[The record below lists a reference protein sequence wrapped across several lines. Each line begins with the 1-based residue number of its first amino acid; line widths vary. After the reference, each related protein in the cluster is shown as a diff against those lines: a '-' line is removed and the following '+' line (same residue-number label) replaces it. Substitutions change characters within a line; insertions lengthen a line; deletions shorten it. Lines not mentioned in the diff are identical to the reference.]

1 MEDFFGLSG
10 RPFAAAPRTDRY
22 FPAAAIETA
31 RTTLVRAVERTE
43 GPALVIGP
51 VGTGK
56 SLLLRLVAE
65 HFAPTHRLAALAAGR
80 IHSRRT
86 LWQAVLYELGL
97 PYRGMDD
104 GELRLSVVGHLT
116 GSQASQ
122 KPVLLLVDESHALS
136 PRLLDELRSLADL
149 ARDGQPAVQLILAGG
164 PTLEEHFAHPKL
176 EAFAQR
182 LAARCYLEPLSRED
196 TVAFIHAQVAAC
208 DSSADALFHA
218 EAFEAVYRATDG
230 VPRLVNQ
237 VCDHALVL
245 AYADGLTD
253 ISAELVEQAWADL
266 QQLPAPWSVPEPMS
280 SRRSGG
286 AIEFGRLDDDDAAFE
301 PDEAPSVRFPTER
314 IERRAA
320 TDEVALQAAR
330 KSSGDD
336 FEDDVDVDSFSAHS
350 SDEDLHE
357 ATGDYEPAAGETQVE
372 MSVAGAA
379 VDPFAEPF
387 AEEVPVVDPY
397 ARLAT
402 TQPTEKALVA
412 PPLPAPRA
420 PGASAAQASR
430 PATEAQPVACEPATA
445 MPPPWPSGNP
455 AGIEST
461 AAASN
466 AHSPSGRTGN
476 TGGFRGSFAL
486 RKPRKYGQLFSQLR
500 RNSG

>member
-1 MEDFFGLSG
+1 MEDFFGLTG
-10 RPFAAAPRTDRY
+10 RPFAVAPRTDRY
-22 FPAAAIETA
+22 FPAAAIEAA
-31 RTTLVRAVERTE
+31 RSTLVRAVERAE

-65 HFAPTHRLAALAAGR
+65 HFAATYRVAVLAAGR

-86 LWQAVLYELGL
+86 LWQALLYELGL

-122 KPVLLLVDESHALS
+122 KHVLLLVDEAHALS

-149 ARDGQPAVQLILAGG
+149 ARDGQQAVHLILSGG

-196 TVAFIHAQVAAC
+196 TAAFIRAQVAAC
-208 DSSADALFHA
+208 ESSADALFHA
-218 EAFEAVYRATDG
+218 EAFDAVYRATDG

-245 AYADGLTD
+245 AFADGLTD

-266 QQLPAPWSVPEPMS
+266 QQLPAPWSVPEPVS
-280 SRRSGG
+280 SRRAGG
-286 AIEFGRLDDDDAAFE
+286 AIEFGRLEDEDAAFE

-320 TDEVALQAAR
+320 ADELDADELD
-330 KSSGDD
+330 GDSLC
-336 FEDDVDVDSFSAHS
+336 VHS
-350 SDEDLHE
+350 SNDDLHE
-357 ATGDYEPAAGETQVE
+357 SAGDFEPAARGAQVE
-372 MSVAGAA
+372 MVVADAA
-379 VDPFAEPF
+379 VDPFNEPF
-387 AEEVPVVDPY
+387 AEEVPIVDPY

-402 TQPTEKALVA
+402 TQPIAKAVVA

-420 PGASAAQASR
+420 PATAVAPTATVVIPRSGDAAPP
-430 PATEAQPVACEPATA
+430 PATPAPTA
-445 MPPPWPSGNP
+445 PSAPPWPSGNP
-455 AGIEST
+455 AALDVATNAGDGPPPPKST
-461 AAASN
+461 TDPAVA
-466 AHSPSGRTGN
+466 
-476 TGGFRGSFAL
+476 RGSLAS